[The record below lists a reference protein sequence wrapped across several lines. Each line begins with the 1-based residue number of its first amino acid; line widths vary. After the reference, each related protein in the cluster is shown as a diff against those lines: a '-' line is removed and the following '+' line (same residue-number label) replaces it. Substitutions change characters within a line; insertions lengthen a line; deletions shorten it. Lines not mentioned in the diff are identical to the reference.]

1 MRTLNPSIVGL
12 LVTSLVATAAPA
24 QPTAAPAVSPQVP
37 PVAASPTPAAPS
49 PTAPSPA
56 VLPSA
61 EQLAASDAM
70 LAPLPPAEHQL
81 HSWRE
86 ALALLRGQNTSL
98 AISRAR
104 IAEARAGARDALSKA
119 LPTLTATG
127 SVNHH
132 LLYGNGTRLSGSGIR
147 TNVRI
152 PDPGT
157 TWQGGL
163 GLRQPVFDYKSW
175 YDIGTG
181 SDRTRVAEHQTAN
194 TERQLLGE
202 VANTLVDLVTAERL
216 LEISS
221 DALRS
226 SLALYN
232 LTERRAALGA
242 GSRLDVLRAE
252 QNVSQAR
259 AQLVAA
265 QEAVLQARESLG
277 MALGSPKGYG
287 IDPSIKLDALAQDAR
302 QLCTQV
308 GTVADRADVRA
319 ALASSQ
325 AAERDKKSANYEG
338 LPTLDFVSDLTVTSQ
353 DFTANNKPV
362 QWTIGGLLTI
372 PLYDG
377 GSRYASHDRAVASIE
392 IARQELTQ
400 VKRQAE
406 LEVQRAN
413 RAVRVAQ
420 TTLQVST
427 KTRDLAKETA
437 RLAQVAFLN
446 GSGTSFDLVDTER
459 QHREA
464 ELDLAIKEL
473 EVLRAGIASLLAQA
487 NCDI

>member
-1 MRTLNPSIVGL
+1 MRKLPSSTAAL
-12 LVTSLVATAAPA
+12 LLSVHASLVASSALAQGAPPATPTQATAAPTA
-24 QPTAAPAVSPQVP
+24 PAAPAVP
-37 PVAASPTPAAPS
+37 PAL
-49 PTAPSPA
+49 PTAD
-56 VLPSA
+56 
-61 EQLAASDAM
+61 QLAQGDAM
-70 LAPLPPAEHQL
+70 MAPLPPAEHQL

-104 IAEARAGARDALSKA
+104 IAEARAAARESLSKA

-127 SVNHH
+127 SVTHH
-132 LLYGNGTRLSGSGIR
+132 LLYGNGTRLTGSGIR
-147 TNVRI
+147 TNVEI

-163 GLRQPVFDYKSW
+163 ELRQPLFDYKSW

-181 SDRTRVAEHQTAN
+181 NDRTRVAEHQTAN

-202 VANTLVDLVTAERL
+202 IANTLVDLVTAERL
-216 LEISS
+216 LEISREG
-221 DALRS
+221 LRS
-226 SLALYN
+226 SLATHN
-232 LTERRAALGA
+232 LTDRRAALGA

-259 AQLVAA
+259 AQLIAA

-277 MALGSPKGYG
+277 MALGTSQGWS

-302 QLCTQV
+302 QLCTEL

-319 ALASSQ
+319 ALANSE
-325 AAERDKKSANYEG
+325 AAERDRKSSNYQG
-338 LPTLDFVSDLTVTSQ
+338 LPTLDFVSNLNLTSQ

-362 QWTIGGLLTI
+362 QWTVGAMLTI

-377 GSRYASHDRAVASIE
+377 GSRYASHDRAMAGIE
-392 IARQELTQ
+392 VARQELTQ

-406 LEVQRAN
+406 LEVQRAT

-427 KTRDLAKETA
+427 KTRDLAQETA

-473 EVLRAGIASLLAQA
+473 EVLRAGIAALLAQA